1 MNTPTTPETRQEQ
14 ILELLA
20 DHLASNDHVEA
31 VVKAVGEKFPQEAE
45 RILKE
50 HRQAIAQASAP
61 KVTLPANPDIPALRR
76 DVAQVVQ
83 MWAIIVAGIVVFS
96 AGVLLFFLLRR

>member
-20 DHLASNDHVEA
+20 DHLASNDHVAA